1 MANPK
6 FRSGDRV
13 RIKEQGGVD
22 HIPSKELMGKC
33 GIIAWYIGSSSTG
46 PTTGE
51 EHNFPN
57 LPQFAYW
64 VNVEG
69 KQAIRI
75 NEGWLEPCE

>member
-22 HIPSKELMGKC
+22 PIPSKELMGKC
-33 GIIAWYIGSSSTG
+33 GIIARYIGSSSTG

-51 EHNFPN
+51 EQNFPN
-57 LPQFAYW
+57 LPKFAYM
-64 VNVEG
+64 VDVEG
-69 KQAIRI
+69 TQNRI
-75 NEGWLEPCE
+75 IEEWLEPCE